1 MAGKSIKMTSGSTK
15 NDHPRSRQDS
25 GPVG

>member
-1 MAGKSIKMTSGSTK
+1 MAGKSTKMSRGSIK
-15 NDHPRSRQDS
+15 NYHPRSRQDS